1 MTEPATTVAPR
12 VSPAIIVAVSA
23 VFWGLWWL
31 PLRGLEATGLGPMAL
46 NLWLYAA
53 AAVALAPV
61 LWRLRATA
69 RRGGWPLAV
78 SAGLFGAAILM
89 WNGALQT
96 GEVVRVTLL
105 FFLMPVW
112 ATVLGRLCL
121 AEPVGG
127 RRLAAIGLGIGGA
140 LVLLADAWP
149 PVPKALGDWL
159 GLAAGLLFAGSATA
173 ARYGRV
179 DGRVLTAL
187 AFLVAAALAGVAVR
201 LGGETAVPPSLGAL
215 AMIAAAS
222 LLWLLPTTGAQLWG
236 AARLDP
242 GRLALLMLLEVVAAA
257 ASAALLTDEPFG
269 LREAAGCVLILA
281 AGALEATGQPAE
293 SDRSDP

>member
-1 MTEPATTVAPR
+1 MIRRISPATV
-12 VSPAIIVAVSA
+12 VAVSA

-31 PLRGLEATGLGPMAL
+31 PLRSLDATGLGPMAL
-46 NLWLYAA
+46 NFWLYMAA
-53 AAVALAPV
+53 ALALLPMLWALRAKALAGG
-61 LWRLRATA
+61 RA
-69 RRGGWPLAV
+69 LLL
-78 SAGLFGAAILM
+78 SAALFGVAILA

-112 ATVLGRLCL
+112 ATVLGRLFL
-121 AEPVGG
+121 AEPMGG
-127 RRLAAIGLGIGGA
+127 RRVAAICLGIGGA
-140 LVLLADAWP
+140 LVLLAEAWP

-159 GLAAGLLFAGSATA
+159 GLLSGMLFAGSATA

-187 AFLVAAALAGVAVR
+187 AFLIGSVLAAIVVGLGPEPAL
-201 LGGETAVPPSLGAL
+201 PPSLGAL
-215 AMIAAAS
+215 LPVAAVA
-222 LLWLLPTTGAQLWG
+222 LFWLMPITWAQLWG
-236 AARLDP
+236 SGRLDP

-257 ASAALLTDEPFG
+257 VSAALLTDEPFG

-281 AGALEATGQPAE
+281 AGALEATGQTIGV
-293 SDRSDP
+293 SDPRRSAT

>member
-1 MTEPATTVAPR
+1 MIRR
-12 VSPAIIVAVSA
+12 VSPATVVAVSA

-31 PLRGLEATGLGPMAL
+31 PLRSLDATGLGPMAL
-46 NLWLYAA
+46 NLWLYVVA
-53 AAVALAPV
+53 ALALLPV
-61 LWRLRATA
+61 LWALRTKALA
-69 RRGGWPLAV
+69 GGPALLL
-78 SAGLFGAAILM
+78 SAGLFGIAILA

-112 ATVLGRLCL
+112 ATVLGRLFL
-121 AEPVGG
+121 AEPMGG
-127 RRLAAIGLGIGGA
+127 RRIAAICFGVGGA
-140 LVLLADAWP
+140 LVLLAEAWP

-159 GLAAGLLFAGSATA
+159 GLLSGMLFAGSATA

-187 AFLVAAALAGVAVR
+187 AFLIGAGLAATVVALGPEPALPPSPAVLLPVAAVALC
-201 LGGETAVPPSLGAL
+201 
-215 AMIAAAS
+215 
-222 LLWLLPTTGAQLWG
+222 WLMPITWAQLWG
-236 AARLDP
+236 SARLDP

-257 ASAALLTDEPFG
+257 VSAALLTDEPFG

-281 AGALEATGQPAE
+281 AGALEATGQTAE
-293 SDRSDP
+293 PTEIRRSAT

>member
-1 MTEPATTVAPR
+1 MLLLA
-12 VSPAIIVAVSA
+12 SPARVVALSA

-31 PLRGLEATGLGPMAL
+31 PLRGLGATGLGPMAL

-53 AAVALAPV
+53 AAAALLPV
-61 LWRLRATA
+61 LWTLRAKA
-69 RRGGWPLAV
+69 ASGGRPLML
-78 SAGLFGAAILM
+78 SAGLFGMAILA

-121 AEPVGG
+121 AEPVGA
-127 RRLAAIGLGIGGA
+127 RRIAAIGLGIGGA
-140 LVLLADAWP
+140 LVLLAQAWP
-149 PVPKALGDWL
+149 PVPNALGDWL
-159 GLAAGLLFAGSATA
+159 GLAAGILFAGSATA

-187 AFLVAAALAGVAVR
+187 AFLVAAALAGIIAAS
-201 LGGETAVPPSLGAL
+201 GPEATVPPSLWSL
-215 AMIAAAS
+215 AAVAAVS
-222 LLWLLPTTGAQLWG
+222 LLWLVPITWAQLWG

-257 ASAALLTDEPFG
+257 VSAALLTDEPFG
-269 LREAAGCVLILA
+269 LQEAAGCVLILA
-281 AGALEATGQPAE
+281 AGALEATGQAAQPRE
-293 SDRSDP
+293 VRRTTS

>member
-1 MTEPATTVAPR
+1 MIRR
-12 VSPAIIVAVSA
+12 VSPATVVAVSA

-31 PLRGLEATGLGPMAL
+31 PLRSLGATGLGPMAL
-46 NLWLYAA
+46 NFWLYAVA
-53 AAVALAPV
+53 ALVLLPV
-61 LWRLRATA
+61 LWALRVKAFA
-69 RRGGWPLAV
+69 GGPALLL
-78 SAGLFGAAILM
+78 SAALFGIAILA

-112 ATVLGRLCL
+112 ATVLGRLFL
-121 AEPVGG
+121 AEPMGH
-127 RRLAAIGLGIGGA
+127 RRAAAICLGIGGA
-140 LVLLADAWP
+140 LVLLAEAWP

-159 GLAAGLLFAGSATA
+159 GLMSGMLFAGSATA

-187 AFLVAAALAGVAVR
+187 AFLIGSVLAAIVVGLGPEPAL
-201 LGGETAVPPSLGAL
+201 PPSLGAL
-215 AMIAAAS
+215 LPVAVVA
-222 LLWLLPTTGAQLWG
+222 LFWLMPITWAQLWG
-236 AARLDP
+236 SGRLDP

-257 ASAALLTDEPFG
+257 VSAALLTDEPFG

-281 AGALEATGQPAE
+281 AGALEATGQTIGV
-293 SDRSDP
+293 SDPRRSAT